1 MKTFVPANILLPK
14 NVNFEKWAVIA
25 CDQFTSQPEYWKRVR
40 ENVGEAVSTLN
51 LVFPEAELNVDR
63 AERIKSI
70 NENMAKYLAEDIFTE
85 YKDAYVY
92 VERTLKNGVVRK
104 GIVGVIDLEQYD
116 YNADSKSAIRAT
128 EQTVLERI
136 PPRVEI
142 RRNASMELPHVLLLC
157 DDEKERII
165 EPLTAKKA
173 ELPKIYDFD
182 LMEGGGHIEGYLLQG
197 TEVDTINEAIAAYEA
212 DVLAKYEGSGK
223 APMTYAVG
231 DGNHSLATAKACY
244 KELKAKCGAENVANH
259 PARFALVE
267 LENIYDEAQVFEPIH
282 RLLTNVN
289 VKALLENLQAE
300 IGGNGTAIKW
310 FANGEAG
317 ELKINDENGELPLE
331 VIQVALDK
339 YLKANAGEI
348 DYIHGDETLEQL
360 SQKENTI
367 GFLMPNVTK
376 NAFFENIVNN
386 GVMPRKTFSMGEA
399 EEKRYY
405 LEGRRIVE

>member
-1 MKTFVPANILLPK
+1 
-14 NVNFEKWAVIA
+14 
-25 CDQFTSQPEYWKRVR
+25 
-40 ENVGEAVSTLN
+40 
-51 LVFPEAELNVDR
+51 
-63 AERIKSI
+63 
-70 NENMAKYLAEDIFTE
+70 
-85 YKDAYVY
+85 
-92 VERTLKNGVVRK
+92 
-104 GIVGVIDLEQYD
+104 
-116 YNADSKSAIRAT
+116 
-128 EQTVLERI
+128 
-136 PPRVEI
+136 
-142 RRNASMELPHVLLLC
+142 
-157 DDEKERII
+157 
-165 EPLTAKKA
+165 
-173 ELPKIYDFD
+173 
-182 LMEGGGHIEGYLLQG
+182 
-197 TEVDTINEAIAAYEA
+197 
-212 DVLAKYEGSGK
+212 
-223 APMTYAVG
+223 
-231 DGNHSLATAKACY
+231 NHSLATAKACY
-244 KELKAKCGAENVANH
+244 EELKAKCGSENVVNH

-289 VKALLENLQAE
+289 VKALLENLQVE

-405 LEGRRIVE
+405 LEGRRIV

>member
-1 MKTFVPANILLPK
+1 MKTFAPANILLPK
-14 NVNFEKWAVIA
+14 NVSFEKWAVIA

-116 YNADSKSAIRAT
+116 YNSDSKSAIRAT

-157 DDEKERII
+157 DDEKESII

-197 TEVDTINEAIAAYEA
+197 TEVDAISEAIAAYEA
-212 DVLAKYEGSGK
+212 DVFAKYEGSGK

-244 KELKAKCGAENVANH
+244 EELKAKCGAENVANH

-310 FANGEAG
+310 FANGEVG

>member
-1 MKTFVPANILLPK
+1 MKTFAPANILLPQ

-63 AERIKSI
+63 AKRIKSI

-173 ELPKIYDFD
+173 ELTVVYDFE
-182 LMEGGGHIEGYLLQG
+182 LMEGGGHIAGYLLQG
-197 TEVDTINEAIAAYEA
+197 AEVAAINEAIVAYEE
-212 DVLAKYEGSGK
+212 DVLKKYEGTGK
-223 APMTYAVG
+223 APMNYAVG

-244 KELKAKCGAENVANH
+244 EELKAKCGAENVANH

-339 YLKANAGEI
+339 YLKGNVGEI

-405 LEGRRIVE
+405 LEGRRIV

>member
-1 MKTFVPANILLPK
+1 MKTFAPANILLPK
-14 NVNFEKWAVIA
+14 NASFEKWAVIA
-25 CDQFTSQPEYWKRVR
+25 CDQFTSQPEYWQRVR
-40 ENVGEAVSTLN
+40 ENVGEELSTLN

-70 NENMAKYLAEDIFTE
+70 NENMVKYLNEEIFAE

-142 RRNASMELPHVLLLC
+142 RRNASLELPHVLLLC

-165 EPLTAKKA
+165 ELFTAKKA
-173 ELPKIYDFD
+173 ELQKLYDFD
-182 LMEGGGHIEGYLLQG
+182 LMEGGGHITGYLLQG
-197 TEVDTINEAIAAYEA
+197 AEVDAINEAIATYEQ
-212 DVLAKYEGSGK
+212 DVLKKYEGTGK

-244 KELKAKCGAENVANH
+244 EELKAKWGAEKVVNH

-282 RLLTNVN
+282 RLLTDVD
-289 VKALLENLQAE
+289 VQGLLNYLQAE
-300 IGGNGTAIKW
+300 ICGKGTAIKW

-331 VIQVALDK
+331 VIQIALDK
-339 YLKANAGEI
+339 YLQANAGEI
-348 DYIHGDETLEQL
+348 DYIHGDETLEEL
-360 SQKENTI
+360 AQKEKAI

-405 LEGRRIVE
+405 LEGRKIVE

>member
-1 MKTFVPANILLPK
+1 MKTFQPANILLPK
-14 NVNFEKWAVIA
+14 NVDFAKWAVIA

-70 NENMAKYLAEDIFTE
+70 NENMAKYLAEDSFTE
-85 YKDAYVY
+85 YKDAYIY

-104 GIVGVIDLEQYD
+104 GIVGVIDLEQYN

-142 RRNASMELPHVLLLC
+142 RRNASLELPHVLLLC

-165 EPLTAKKA
+165 EPLASKKA

-182 LMEGGGHIEGYLLQG
+182 LMEGGGHIAGYLLQG
-197 TEVDTINEAIAAYEA
+197 EEVVAVNEAIAAYEA
-212 DVLAKYEGSGK
+212 DVLKKYEGSGK

-244 KELKAKCGAENVANH
+244 EELKEKCGAENVANH

-282 RLLTNVN
+282 RLLTNVD
-289 VKALLENLQAE
+289 VKVLLEKLQAE
-300 IGGNGTAIKW
+300 IGGNGTGIKW
-310 FANGEAG
+310 FANGEVG

-331 VIQVALDK
+331 VIQIALDK
-339 YLKANAGEI
+339 YLKANVGEI

-360 SQKENTI
+360 AQKENTI

-405 LEGRRIVE
+405 LEGRRIV

>member
-1 MKTFVPANILLPK
+1 MKTFAPANILLPK

-85 YKDAYVY
+85 HKDAYVY

-116 YNADSKSAIRAT
+116 YNTDSKSAIRAT

-182 LMEGGGHIEGYLLQG
+182 LMEGGGHIEGYLLQD
-197 TEVDTINEAIAAYEA
+197 TEVEAINEAIAAYEA

-244 KELKAKCGAENVANH
+244 EELKAKCGAENVVNH

-289 VKALLENLQAE
+289 VKDLLENLQVE

-339 YLKANAGEI
+339 YLKGNAGEI

-367 GFLMPNVTK
+367 GLLMPNVTK

>member
-1 MKTFVPANILLPK
+1 MKTFAPANVLLPK
-14 NVNFEKWAVIA
+14 NISFEKWAVIA

-85 YKDAYVY
+85 YKDAYIY

-165 EPLTAKKA
+165 EPLTEKKA

-212 DVLAKYEGSGK
+212 DVLAKYEDSGK

-244 KELKAKCGAENVANH
+244 EELKVKCGTENVAKH

-282 RLLTNVN
+282 RLLTNVD

-310 FANGEAG
+310 FTNGEAG

-405 LEGRRIVE
+405 LEGRKIVE

>member
-1 MKTFVPANILLPK
+1 MKTFAPANILLPK

-70 NENMAKYLAEDIFTE
+70 NENMEKYLAEDIFTE

-104 GIVGVIDLEQYD
+104 GIVGVIDLEQYN

-244 KELKAKCGAENVANH
+244 EELKAKCGSENVVNH

-289 VKALLENLQAE
+289 VKALLENLQVE

-405 LEGRRIVE
+405 LEGRRIV

>member
-1 MKTFVPANILLPK
+1 MKTFAPANILLPK

-25 CDQFTSQPEYWKRVR
+25 CDQFTSQPEYWQRVR

-157 DDEKERII
+157 DDEKVRII

-197 TEVDTINEAIAAYEA
+197 TEVEAINEAIAAYEA

-244 KELKAKCGAENVANH
+244 EELKAKCGAENVANH

>member
-1 MKTFVPANILLPK
+1 MKTFAPANILLPK
-14 NVNFEKWAVIA
+14 NVSFEKWAVIA
-25 CDQFTSQPEYWKRVR
+25 CDQFTSQPEYWQRVR

-70 NENMAKYLAEDIFTE
+70 NENMANYLADDIFTE

-142 RRNASMELPHVLLLC
+142 RRHASMELPHVLLLC

-244 KELKAKCGAENVANH
+244 EELKANCGVENVANH

-282 RLLTNVN
+282 RLLTNVDA
-289 VKALLENLQAE
+289 KDLLTYLEAE

-386 GVMPRKTFSMGEA
+386 GVMARKTFSMGEA

>member
-1 MKTFVPANILLPK
+1 MKTFAPANILLPK
-14 NVNFEKWAVIA
+14 NVDFAKWAVIA
-25 CDQFTSQPEYWKRVR
+25 CDQFTSQPEYWKRIR

-197 TEVDTINEAIAAYEA
+197 TEVDAINEAIAAYEA

-244 KELKAKCGAENVANH
+244 EELKAKCGAENVANH

-310 FANGEAG
+310 FANGEVG
-317 ELKINDENGELPLE
+317 ELKINDENGELPLDI
-331 VIQVALDK
+331 IQVALDK

>member
-1 MKTFVPANILLPK
+1 MKTFAPANILLPK

-63 AERIKSI
+63 TERIKSI
-70 NENMAKYLAEDIFTE
+70 NENMVKYLAEDIFTE

-165 EPLTAKKA
+165 EPLTEKKA

-212 DVLAKYEGSGK
+212 DVFAKYEGSGK

-244 KELKAKCGAENVANH
+244 EELKAKCGSENVVNH

-289 VKALLENLQAE
+289 AEALLENLQAE

-317 ELKINDENGELPLE
+317 ELIINDENGELPLE

-360 SQKENTI
+360 SRKENTI

>member
-1 MKTFVPANILLPK
+1 MKTFAPANILLPK
-14 NVNFEKWAVIA
+14 NASFEKWAVIA

-40 ENVGEAVSTLN
+40 ENVGETVSTLN

-63 AERIKSI
+63 VERIKSI
-70 NENMAKYLAEDIFTE
+70 NQNMQKYLAADLFAE
-85 YKDAYVY
+85 YKDAYIY

-157 DDEKERII
+157 DDEKERIV

-173 ELPKIYDFD
+173 VLPLVYDFE
-182 LMEGGGHIEGYLLQG
+182 LMEGGGHISGWLLEG
-197 TEVDTINEAIAAYEA
+197 EAVAFVNEAIAAYEA
-212 DVLAKYEGSGK
+212 DVLAKYEASGK

-244 KELKAKCGAENVANH
+244 EELKAKEGAEKVANH

-282 RLLTNVN
+282 RLLTEVD
-289 VKALLENLQAE
+289 VQDLLAYLQNE
-300 IGGNGTAIKW
+300 IGGKGTAIEW
-310 FANGEAG
+310 FANGESG
-317 ELKINDENGELPLE
+317 KLIINDENGELPLE
-331 VIQVALDK
+331 VIQIALDK
-339 YLKANAGEI
+339 YLANNKGEI
-348 DYIHGDETLEQL
+348 DYIHGDETLEEL

-405 LEGRRIVE
+405 LEGRKIV

>member
-1 MKTFVPANILLPK
+1 MKTFSPANILLPK
-14 NVNFEKWAVIA
+14 NVAFEKWAVIA
-25 CDQFTSQPEYWKRVR
+25 CDQFTSQPEYWQRVR
-40 ENVGEAVSTLN
+40 ENVGDAVSTLN

-70 NENMAKYLAEDIFTE
+70 NENMEKYLAEDIFAE
-85 YKDAYVY
+85 YKDAYIY

-104 GIVGVIDLEQYD
+104 GIVGVIDLEQYN

-157 DDEKERII
+157 DDEKERIV
-165 EPLTAKKA
+165 EPLAAKKA
-173 ELPKIYDFD
+173 ELPLLYDFD
-182 LMEGGGHIEGYLLQG
+182 LMEGGGHITGYLLQG
-197 TEVDTINEAIAAYEA
+197 EEVQAVNEAIANYEA
-212 DVLAKYEGSGK
+212 DVLKKYKGTGK

-244 KELKAKCGAENVANH
+244 EELKEKCGAEKVANH

-282 RLLTNVN
+282 RLLTNVDA
-289 VKALLENLQAE
+289 KELLAYLQNE
-300 IGGNGTAIKW
+300 IGDKGTAIKW

-339 YLKANAGEI
+339 YLKANQGEI
-348 DYIHGDETLEQL
+348 DYIHGDETLKEL
-360 SQKENTI
+360 SQKENAI

-405 LEGRRIVE
+405 LEGRVIV

>member
-1 MKTFVPANILLPK
+1 MKTFAPANILLPK
-14 NVNFEKWAVIA
+14 NVAFEKWAVIA
-25 CDQFTSQPEYWKRVR
+25 CDQFTSQPEYWQRVR
-40 ENVGEAVSTLN
+40 ENVGEEVSTLN

-63 AERIKSI
+63 VERIKNI
-70 NENMAKYLAEDIFTE
+70 NENMVKYLAADLFAE
-85 YKDAYVY
+85 YQDAYIY

-104 GIVGVIDLEQYD
+104 GVIGVIDLEQYD

-157 DDEKERII
+157 DDEKERIV
-165 EPLTAKKA
+165 EPLAAKKA
-173 ELPKIYDFD
+173 ELPLVYDFD
-182 LMEGGGHIEGYLLQG
+182 LMEGGGHITGWLLQG
-197 TEVDTINEAIAAYEA
+197 EAVSSVNEAIAAYEA
-212 DVLAKYEGSGK
+212 DVLAKYEVSGK

-244 KELKAKCGAENVANH
+244 EELKAKEGAEKVANH

-282 RLLTNVN
+282 RLLTSLDVN
-289 VKALLENLQAE
+289 GLLEYLQTE
-300 IGGNGTAIKW
+300 IGGKGTAVKW
-310 FANGEAG
+310 FANGQAG
-317 ELKINDENGELPLE
+317 ELSINDENGELPLE
-331 VIQVALDK
+331 VIQIALDK

>member
-1 MKTFVPANILLPK
+1 MKTFAPANILLPK
-14 NVNFEKWAVIA
+14 NVSFEKWAVIA
-25 CDQFTSQPEYWKRVR
+25 CDQFTSQPEYWQRVR

-70 NENMAKYLAEDIFTE
+70 NENMANYLADDIFTE

-142 RRNASMELPHVLLLC
+142 RRHASMELPHVLLLC

-197 TEVDTINEAIAAYEA
+197 AAVEAINEAIAAYEA

-244 KELKAKCGAENVANH
+244 EELKAKCDAENVANH

-405 LEGRRIVE
+405 LEGRRIV

>member
-1 MKTFVPANILLPK
+1 MKTFAPANILLPK

-25 CDQFTSQPEYWKRVR
+25 CDQFTSQPEYWQRVR

-85 YKDAYVY
+85 HKDAYVY
-92 VERTLKNGVVRK
+92 VERTLKNGVIRK

-165 EPLTAKKA
+165 ELLTEKKA

-182 LMEGGGHIEGYLLQG
+182 LMEGGGHIEGYLLQDAD
-197 TEVDTINEAIAAYEA
+197 VDTINEAIAAYEA

-244 KELKAKCGAENVANH
+244 EELKAKCGAENVANH

-289 VKALLENLQAE
+289 VKALFENLQAE

-310 FANGEAG
+310 FTNGEAG
-317 ELKINDENGELPLE
+317 ELRINDENGELPLE

-405 LEGRRIVE
+405 LEGRRIV

>member
-1 MKTFVPANILLPK
+1 MKTFAPANILLPK
-14 NVNFEKWAVIA
+14 NVAFEKWAVIA
-25 CDQFTSQPEYWKRVR
+25 CDQFTSQPEYWQRVR

-63 AERIKSI
+63 VERIKSI
-70 NENMAKYLAEDIFTE
+70 NENMQKYLAADLFAE
-85 YKDAYVY
+85 YKDAYIY

-165 EPLTAKKA
+165 EPLAAKKA
-173 ELPKIYDFD
+173 ELPLVYDFE
-182 LMEGGGHIEGYLLQG
+182 LMECGGHISGWLLEGE
-197 TEVDTINEAIAAYEA
+197 TVASVKEAIAAYEA
-212 DVLAKYEGSGK
+212 DVLAKYEASGK

-244 KELKAKCGAENVANH
+244 EELKAKEGAEKVANN

-282 RLLTNVN
+282 RLLTEVD
-289 VKALLENLQAE
+289 VKDLLVYLQNE
-300 IGGNGTAIKW
+300 IGGNGTTIEW
-310 FANGEAG
+310 FANGESG
-317 ELKINDENGELPLE
+317 KLTINDENGELPLE
-331 VIQVALDK
+331 VIQIALDK
-339 YLKANAGEI
+339 YLANNKGEI

-405 LEGRRIVE
+405 LEGRRIV

>member
-1 MKTFVPANILLPK
+1 MKTFAPANILLPK
-14 NVNFEKWAVIA
+14 NVSFEKWAVIA

-70 NENMAKYLAEDIFTE
+70 NENMAKYLVEDIFTE

-165 EPLTAKKA
+165 EPLTAKKV

-182 LMEGGGHIEGYLLQG
+182 LMEGGGHIEGYLLQDV
-197 TEVDTINEAIAAYEA
+197 EVEVINEAIAAYEA

-244 KELKAKCGAENVANH
+244 EELKAKCGSENVVNH

-289 VKALLENLQAE
+289 VKALLENLQVE

-331 VIQVALDK
+331 VIQIALDK

>member
-1 MKTFVPANILLPK
+1 MKTFAPTNILLPK
-14 NVNFEKWAVIA
+14 NVAFEKWAVIA
-25 CDQFTSQPEYWKRVR
+25 CDQFTSQPEYWQRVR
-40 ENVGEAVSTLN
+40 ANVGEEVSTLN

-63 AERIKSI
+63 VERIKSI
-70 NENMAKYLAEDIFTE
+70 NENMQKYLAADLFAE
-85 YKDAYVY
+85 YKDAYIY
-92 VERTLKNGVVRK
+92 VERTLKNGVARK

-165 EPLTAKKA
+165 EPLLAKKA
-173 ELPKIYDFD
+173 ELPIVYDFD
-182 LMEGGGHIEGYLLQG
+182 LMEGGGHITGWLLQG
-197 TEVDTINEAIAAYEA
+197 EAVASVNEAVAAYEA
-212 DVLAKYEGSGK
+212 DVLAKYEASGK
-223 APMTYAVG
+223 SPMTYAVG

-244 KELKAKCGAENVANH
+244 EELKAKQGAENVANH

-282 RLLTNVN
+282 RLLTEVD
-289 VKALLENLQAE
+289 VKDLLAYLENE
-300 IGGNGTAIKW
+300 IGGNGTDIEW
-310 FANGEAG
+310 FANGESG
-317 ELKINDENGELPLE
+317 KLNINDENGELPLE
-331 VIQVALDK
+331 VIQIALDK
-339 YLKANAGEI
+339 YLANNKGEI
-348 DYIHGDETLEQL
+348 DYIHGDETLEEL

-405 LEGRRIVE
+405 LEGRKITE

>member
-1 MKTFVPANILLPK
+1 MKTFAPANILLPK
-14 NVNFEKWAVIA
+14 NVSFEKWAVIA
-25 CDQFTSQPEYWKRVR
+25 CDQFTSQPEYWQRVR
-40 ENVGEAVSTLN
+40 KNVGEAVSTLN

-197 TEVDTINEAIAAYEA
+197 TEVDTINEAITAYEA

-244 KELKAKCGAENVANH
+244 EELKAKCGVENVANH

>member
-1 MKTFVPANILLPK
+1 MKTFTSANILLPK
-14 NVNFEKWAVIA
+14 NVAFEKWAVIA
-25 CDQFTSQPEYWKRVR
+25 CDQFTSQPEYWQRVR
-40 ENVGEAVSTLN
+40 ANVGEEVSTLN

-63 AERIKSI
+63 VERIKSI
-70 NENMAKYLAEDIFTE
+70 NENMQKYLAADLFAE
-85 YKDAYVY
+85 YKDAYIY

-165 EPLTAKKA
+165 EPLLAKKA
-173 ELPKIYDFD
+173 ELPVVYDFD
-182 LMEGGGHIEGYLLQG
+182 LMEGGGHITGWLLQG
-197 TEVDTINEAIAAYEA
+197 EAVASVNEAIAAYEA
-212 DVLAKYEGSGK
+212 DVLAKYEASGK

-244 KELKAKCGAENVANH
+244 EELKAKQGAENVANH

-282 RLLTNVN
+282 RLLTEVD
-289 VKALLENLQAE
+289 VKKLLAYLENE
-300 IGGNGTAIKW
+300 IGGNGTAIEW
-310 FANGEAG
+310 FTNGESDK
-317 ELKINDENGELPLE
+317 LSINDENGELPLE
-331 VIQVALDK
+331 IIQIALDK
-339 YLKANAGEI
+339 YLANNKGEI
-348 DYIHGDETLEQL
+348 DYIHGDEALEEL

-405 LEGRRIVE
+405 LEGRRIV

>member
-1 MKTFVPANILLPK
+1 MKTFAPANILLPQ

-25 CDQFTSQPEYWKRVR
+25 CDQFTSQPEYWQRVR

-165 EPLTAKKA
+165 EPLTTKKA
-173 ELPKIYDFD
+173 EFPKIYDFY

-197 TEVDTINEAIAAYEA
+197 TEVDTINEAIAAYEE

-244 KELKAKCGAENVANH
+244 EELKAKCGAENVANH

-282 RLLTNVN
+282 RLLTNVD

-300 IGGNGTAIKW
+300 IGGDGTAIKW

-339 YLKANAGEI
+339 YLKGNVGEI

-360 SQKENTI
+360 SQKGNTI

>member
-1 MKTFVPANILLPK
+1 MKTFAPANILLPK
-14 NVNFEKWAVIA
+14 NVSFEKWAVIA

-40 ENVGEAVSTLN
+40 KNVGEAVSTLN

-85 YKDAYVY
+85 YKDSYVY

-197 TEVDTINEAIAAYEA
+197 TEVDAINEAIAAYEE
-212 DVLAKYEGSGK
+212 DLFAKYEGSGK

-244 KELKAKCGAENVANH
+244 EELKAKCGAENVANH

-282 RLLTNVN
+282 RLLTNVD

-300 IGGNGTAIKW
+300 IGGNGTAVKW

-331 VIQVALDK
+331 VIQVVLDK

>member
-14 NVNFEKWAVIA
+14 NVAFEKWAVIA
-25 CDQFTSQPEYWKRVR
+25 CDQFTSQPEYWQRVR
-40 ENVGEAVSTLN
+40 ANVGEEVSTLN

-63 AERIKSI
+63 VERIKSI
-70 NENMAKYLAEDIFTE
+70 NENMQKYLAADLFAE
-85 YKDAYVY
+85 YKDAYIY

-165 EPLTAKKA
+165 EPLAAKKA
-173 ELPKIYDFD
+173 ELPLVYDFE
-182 LMEGGGHIEGYLLQG
+182 LMEGGGHIIGWLLEG
-197 TEVDTINEAIAAYEA
+197 EAVASVNEAIAAYEA
-212 DVLAKYEGSGK
+212 DVLAKYEASGK

-244 KELKAKCGAENVANH
+244 EELKAKEGTENVDKH

-282 RLLTNVN
+282 RLLTGVDVKDLLAYLVN
-289 VKALLENLQAE
+289 E
-300 IGGNGTAIKW
+300 IGGNGTAIEW
-310 FANGEAG
+310 FANGESG
-317 ELKINDENGELPLE
+317 KLTINDENGELPLE
-331 VIQVALDK
+331 VIQIALDK
-339 YLKANAGEI
+339 YLANNKGEI
-348 DYIHGDETLEQL
+348 DYIHGDETLEEL
-360 SQKENTI
+360 SQKDNTI

-405 LEGRRIVE
+405 LEGRRITE